1 MSCTLEPTIQSCDTI
16 QWIAFFNSCHM
27 DVRYQVLCLK
37 TQIAYALD
45 SWLVMPGHYREIM
58 A

>member
-1 MSCTLEPTIQSCDTI
+1 MSCTLEPAIQSCDTS
-16 QWIAFFNSCHM
+16 QWIAFSNSCHM

-45 SWLVMPGHYREIM
+45 TWLVMPGHCGEIL

>member
-1 MSCTLEPTIQSCDTI
+1 MSCKLQPTTQSFDTS
-16 QWIAFFNSCHM
+16 QWIALLTAVIWMSTIKFC
-27 DVRYQVLCLK
+27 VLK

-45 SWLVMPGHYREIM
+45 TWLVMPGHCKEIL

>member
-1 MSCTLEPTIQSCDTI
+1 MSCMPEPTIQSYDTS

-45 SWLVMPGHYREIM
+45 TWLVMPGHCREIL